1 MEQTLIY
8 AWQTEPVLLLR
19 LVLTDMIAQF
29 NYYLAMEQTLIH
41 ARKNGAG
48 PLYEACHNGH
58 DSIVRLLL
66 SNGANINSCMEG
78 DAGPLFKLVKTDIQ
92 RALYNCY

>member
-1 MEQTLIY
+1 MGVNRMEQ
-8 AWQTEPVLLLR
+8 LLFIP
-19 LVLTDMIAQF
+19 LVLTDLIALC
-29 NYYLAMEQTLIH
+29 NYYLAMEQTLIYE
-41 ARKNGAG
+41 RKIGAG
-48 PLYEACHNGH
+48 SLYEACHNGH

>member
-1 MEQTLIY
+1 
-8 AWQTEPVLLLR
+8 
-19 LVLTDMIAQF
+19 MIAQY
-29 NYYLAMEQTLIH
+29 NYYLAMEQRLIY

-92 RALYNCY
+92 RALYNCYWVMAQTLINVSKTEPVPSI